1 MSENYSLEL
10 CEEKHKRL
18 DERIDTHDKRL
29 NDHSGRIDK
38 LEQRGASVDAK
49 IENLCEQLKSLTATL
64 KWFIGLLV
72 GSFVAFFF
80 YAVQHNLFK

>member
-18 DERIDTHDKRL
+18 DERLDTHDKRL
-29 NDHSGRIDK
+29 NNHADRLDK
-38 LEQRGASVDAK
+38 LEQDNVGLKAEIK
-49 IENLCEQLKSLTATL
+49 NLCDNLKSLTAVM
-64 KWFIGLLV
+64 KWFIGLMV

-80 YAVQHNLFK
+80 YAIQHNLFK

>member
-18 DERIDTHDKRL
+18 NERLDTQDKRL
-29 NDHSGRIDK
+29 NDQSGRIDR

-64 KWFIGLLV
+64 KWFMGLLI
-72 GSFVAFFF
+72 GSFAAFFF
-80 YAVQHNLFK
+80 YAVGKGLFK

>member
-1 MSENYSLEL
+1 MDNEL
-10 CEEKHKRL
+10 CLEKHKRI
-18 DERIDTHDKRL
+18 DEKLELHDIRL
-29 NDHSGRIDK
+29 NNHSDRLDK
-38 LEQRGASVDAK
+38 LEQYQSRTEAK
-49 IENLCEQLKSLTATL
+49 LESLCEQISALVQTM